1 MTTITPRI
9 IMFFALVLLFGCK
22 TPDVAKVEK
31 LIPSDK
37 NLTEETVDVN
47 TIKGHIYFLASDEMS
62 GRDTPSNEL
71 NIAARYL
78 ATTLERYG
86 VKKVPGADSY
96 LQQVPMKKI
105 SPATAGTIKVE
116 NTTFELAKD
125 FLLLSGENIDLEG
138 EIVFLNHG
146 TEEAFKNGN
155 AKDKIVVTLAGYKGQ
170 TSPQEWFYAGREK
183 QKRGDDFGAKAVVE
197 IYSNAQ
203 LPWSFLLQF
212 LNQPRTI
219 VDDENPEDEK
229 NKTPYLWVNAA
240 DPAAIAVLKKGQGS
254 RGTIQ
259 VSGLTEEKVRT
270 YNVVGMV
277 EGTDPAVKDEYVIY
291 SAHYDHVGIGAA
303 DAKGD
308 TIYNGA
314 RDNAVGSV
322 TVLSAA
328 ENIAKYPTRRSAQFI
343 FFTGE
348 EKGLLGSDY
357 YANNPMMPLDK
368 AIYCFNSDNAGYNDT
383 SRVTII
389 GLTRTLAQPLI
400 EKACSSF
407 GLDAKEDA
415 VPEQGLFDRSD
426 NVNFAAKGVPAPT
439 FSMGITA
446 FDEVINRYYHQAAD
460 GPETLDYDYLE
471 KFFKS
476 YVYACRLIGNTDQSV
491 FWVPGDK
498 YFEAGQ
504 KLYKNP

>member
-1 MTTITPRI
+1 MTFTIRFLFLLSI
-9 IMFFALVLLFGCK
+9 GFFFSCK
-22 TPDVAKVEK
+22 TTQIPTVEK
-31 LIPSDK
+31 IVPTDK
-37 NLTEETVDVN
+37 SITESTVNIN
-47 TIKGHIYFLASDEMS
+47 TIKGHIYFLASDELA
-62 GRDTPSNEL
+62 GRDTPSPEL

-86 VKKVPGADSY
+86 VKKIPGADSY
-96 LQQVPMKKI
+96 LQPVPMKKI
-105 SPATAGTIKVE
+105 TPATSGTIEVE
-116 NTTFELAKD
+116 DVSFTLAKD
-125 FLLLSGENIDLEG
+125 FLLLSGENVDLEG

-146 TEEAFKNGN
+146 TETEFENGN
-155 AKDKIVVTLAGYKGQ
+155 PKDKIVVTLAGYEGQ
-170 TSPQEWFYAGREK
+170 SNPQEWFFAGREK
-183 QKRGDDFGAKAVVE
+183 QGRGEKYGAKAVIE

-219 VDDENPEDEK
+219 VDDKDPDDEK
-229 NKTPYLWVNAA
+229 SKTPYLWVNAG
-240 DPAAIAVLKKGQGS
+240 DPAAIATLKKGEGS
-254 RGTIQ
+254 KGKIQ
-259 VSGLTEEKVRT
+259 VSGLKEEKVRT

-277 EGTDPAVKDEYVIY
+277 EGTDPAIKDEYVIY
-291 SAHYDHVGIGAA
+291 SAHYDHVGIGAPNA
-303 DAKGD
+303 QGD
-308 TIYNGA
+308 TIFNGA

-328 ENIAKYPTRRSAQFI
+328 ENISKNPTRRSAQFI

-348 EKGLLGSDY
+348 EKGLLGSAY
-357 YANNPMMPLDK
+357 YADNPMMPLDK

-400 EKACSSF
+400 EKACSTF

-446 FDEVINRYYHQAAD
+446 FDEAINKYYHQATD
-460 GPETLDYDYLE
+460 GPETLDYNYLE

-498 YFEAGQ
+498 YFEAGE

>member
-1 MTTITPRI
+1 MTITLR
-9 IMFFALVLLFGCK
+9 FSFLFCLLLFFSCK
-22 TPDVAKVEK
+22 GPELAKVEK
-31 LIPSDK
+31 IIPTDK
-37 NLTEETVDVN
+37 SLTESTVSVN
-47 TIKGHIYFLASDEMS
+47 TIKGHIYFLASDEMA
-62 GRDTPSNEL
+62 GRDTPSDEL

-86 VKKVPGADSY
+86 VKKIPGADSY

-105 SPATAGTIKVE
+105 TPATKGAINVN
-116 NTTFELAKD
+116 NTTFKLADD
-125 FLLLSGENIDLEG
+125 FLLLSGENVDLKG

-146 TEEAFKNGN
+146 TEEEFKNGN
-155 AKDKIVVTLAGYKGQ
+155 AKDKIVVTLAGYEGQ
-170 TSPQEWFYAGREK
+170 SNPQEWFFAGREK
-183 QKRGDDFGAKAVVE
+183 QKRGEDFGAKAVIE

-219 VDDENPEDEK
+219 VDDKDPNEKK
-229 NKTPYLWVNAA
+229 NKTPYLWVNAG
-240 DPAAIAVLKKGQGS
+240 DPAAIAELKKGQGS
-254 RGTIQ
+254 VGTIQ
-259 VSGLTEEKVRT
+259 VSGLKEEKVKT

-303 DAKGD
+303 DAQGD

-357 YANNPMMPLDK
+357 YANHPMMPLDK
-368 AIYCFNSDNAGYNDT
+368 AVYCFNSDNAGYNDT

-400 EKACSSF
+400 EKACTAF

-446 FDEVINRYYHQAAD
+446 FDEVVNRYYHQAAD

-476 YVYACRLIGNTDQSV
+476 YVYACRLIGNTTQSV
-491 FWVPGDK
+491 FWIPGDK
-498 YFEAGQ
+498 YYEAG
-504 KLYKNP
+504 KELYKKP

>member
-1 MTTITPRI
+1 MTITTRI
-9 IMFFALVLLFGCK
+9 SFLFSLMLLFSCK
-22 TPDVAKVEK
+22 TQNVIKVEK
-31 LIPSDK
+31 LIPTDK
-37 NLTEETVDVN
+37 NLTEETVNVN
-47 TIKGHIYFLASDEMS
+47 TIKGHIYFLASDELA
-62 GRDTPSNEL
+62 GRDTPSEEL

-86 VKKVPGADSY
+86 VKKIPGADSY
-96 LQQVPMKKI
+96 LQPVPMKKI
-105 SPATAGTIKVE
+105 TPATSGSIKVD
-116 NTTFELAKD
+116 NTTFALADD
-125 FLLLSGENIDLEG
+125 FLLLSGENVDLEG
-138 EIVFLNHG
+138 EIIFLNHG
-146 TEEAFKNGN
+146 TEEDFKTAN
-155 AKDKIVVTLAGYKGQ
+155 AKDKIIVTLAGYEGQ
-170 TSPQEWFYAGREK
+170 SNPQEWFYAGREK
-183 QKRGDDFGAKAVVE
+183 QKRGDAFGAKAVIE

-219 VDDENPEDEK
+219 VDDKDPNEEK
-229 NKTPYLWVNAA
+229 SKTPYLWINAG
-240 DPAAIAVLKKGQGS
+240 DPAAIAVLKKGEGS
-254 RGTIQ
+254 RGKIQ
-259 VSGLTEEKVRT
+259 VNGLIEEKVKT

-277 EGTDPAVKDEYVIY
+277 EGSDPAVKDEYVIY
-291 SAHYDHVGIGAA
+291 AAHYDHIGIGAA
-303 DAKGD
+303 NAQGD

-357 YANNPMMPLDK
+357 YTNHPMMPLEK
-368 AIYCFNSDNAGYNDT
+368 AVYCFNSDNAGYNDT

-400 EKACSSF
+400 EKACTTF
-407 GLDAKEDA
+407 GLDAKEDE

-476 YVYACRLIGNTDQSV
+476 YVYACRLIGNTSESV
-491 FWVPGDK
+491 FWKPGDK
-498 YFEAGQ
+498 YFEAG
-504 KLYKNP
+504 KELYKDF

>member
-1 MTTITPRI
+1 MRLVTPRI
-9 IMFFALVLLFGCK
+9 FLLFPLALLFACK
-22 TPDVAKVEK
+22 TPNVAKVEK
-31 LIPSDK
+31 LVPTDK
-37 NLTEETVDVN
+37 NRTEETVDVN

-62 GRDTPSNEL
+62 GRDTPSREL

-86 VKKVPGADSY
+86 VKKIPGADSY

-105 SPATAGTIKVE
+105 TPATSGTIKVE

-125 FLLLSGENIDLEG
+125 FLLLSGENVDLEG
-138 EIVFLNHG
+138 DIVFLNHG
-146 TEEAFKNGN
+146 TEEDFKAGDP
-155 AKDKIVVTLAGYKGQ
+155 KDKVVVTLAGYEGQ
-170 TSPQEWFYAGREK
+170 SNPQEWFYAGRDK
-183 QKRGDDFGAKAVVE
+183 RKRGSDFGAKAVVE

-219 VDDENPEDEK
+219 VDDQDPDEEK
-229 NKTPYLWVNAA
+229 NKTPYLWVNAG

-254 RGTIQ
+254 RGKIQ
-259 VSGLTEEKVRT
+259 VSGLKEEKVKT

-277 EGTDPAVKDEYVIY
+277 EGTDPVVKDEYVIY
-291 SAHYDHVGIGAA
+291 SAHYDHIGIGAA
-303 DAKGD
+303 DAQGD

-446 FDEVINRYYHQAAD
+446 FDEVVNRYYHQAAD

-504 KLYKNP
+504 ELYKKP